1 MKIAS
6 LLGNWIFPIYLLVLV
21 NKLKYKLGIIVND
34 CELKRLSEL
43 DLLYQ
48 CNSFRSL
55 LVLGFSIQTPF
66 SPMER

>member
-6 LLGNWIFPIYLLVLV
+6 LLSNWIFPIYLLVLV
-21 NKLKYKLGIIVND
+21 NKLKYKSGIIVND
-34 CELKRLSEL
+34 CELKQLSEL

-55 LVLGFSIQTPF
+55 SVLGFSIQTPF